1 MVDLPW
7 YTMVLRW
14 SFYFALKAKLDRHW
28 SSFGLLV
35 AWFFL
40 IALKAKLDQCRSSFG
55 LRMVWS
61 LPVVYHGTCT
71 MVILWPPYSKSFT
84 GTSGGRTHD
93 LLHASPAPCGLCYQ
107 PSRRQRCEKSNTFDG
122 TDICASQ
129 PVKVVDVPLSA
140 CSTRD
145 WTAVSWN
152 GGDNWAYL

>member
-1 MVDLPW
+1 MV
-7 YTMVLRW
+7 YHGITMAILLCLESETGSTLIQFR
-14 SFYFALKAKLDRHW
+14 FA
-28 SSFGLLV
+28 SGLVFPHCLESETGSVVIQFRFANGLV
-35 AWFFL
+35 SPCA
-40 IALKAKLDQCRSSFG
+40 
-55 LRMVWS
+55 
-61 LPVVYHGTCT
+61 VVYHGTCT